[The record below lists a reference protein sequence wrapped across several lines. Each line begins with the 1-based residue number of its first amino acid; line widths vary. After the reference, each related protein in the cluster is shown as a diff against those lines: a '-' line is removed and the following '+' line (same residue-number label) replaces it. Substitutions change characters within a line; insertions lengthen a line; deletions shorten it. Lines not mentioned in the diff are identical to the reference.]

1 MEREQKRQPGQAGV
15 PSNCCC
21 GGHTRNSPTIKT
33 PADQPFKLTPES
45 REDLYRLLRDLPPV
59 DLTSESAIRAA
70 AFLLRNY

>member
-1 MEREQKRQPGQAGV
+1 MSTPNGESPSGQAGAFK
-15 PSNCCC
+15 SCC
-21 GGHTRNSPTIKT
+21 GACRRSNPTIKT
-33 PADQPFKLTPES
+33 PADQPFKLTPEA